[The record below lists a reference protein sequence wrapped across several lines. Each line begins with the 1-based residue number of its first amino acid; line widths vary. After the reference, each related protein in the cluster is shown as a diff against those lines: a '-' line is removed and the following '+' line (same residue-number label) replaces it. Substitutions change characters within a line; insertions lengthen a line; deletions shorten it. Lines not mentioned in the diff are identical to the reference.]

1 MGVEVEQ
8 GAEGLHRD
16 DRPGDRI
23 GPARG
28 RLDDCFDGLVS
39 TPGKG
44 SQEVAVVPKEGPDL
58 SRHRED
64 YLSVRDRLQH
74 FLGYKVGELRLALLL
89 TRRAQAPT
97 LTREGHQELVAA
109 VTAPDAGETV
119 IENPAF
125 VVPFVL
131 AMLGDLLV
139 ITYLP
144 FLSTWIPKLLRLY

>member
-1 MGVEVEQ
+1 M
-8 GAEGLHRD
+8 
-16 DRPGDRI
+16 
-23 GPARG
+23 
-28 RLDDCFDGLVS
+28 
-39 TPGKG
+39 
-44 SQEVAVVPKEGPDL
+44 
-58 SRHRED
+58 
-64 YLSVRDRLQH
+64 
-74 FLGYKVGELRLALLL
+74 
-89 TRRAQAPT
+89 
-97 LTREGHQELVAA
+97 AA